1 MLKRTRAFSDL
12 LTGVRRG
19 GGGVGG
25 VKIFNDISLPAP
37 KINTLTDC
45 KVCAEGVPDLALP
58 HLSPIGVGGRVL
70 HIYVPSLWL
79 HLLQGV

>member
-1 MLKRTRAFSDL
+1 M
-12 LTGVRRG
+12 
-19 GGGVGG
+19 G

-37 KINTLTDC
+37 KIITLANC

-58 HLSPIGVGGRVL
+58 LLSPIGVGGRVL

-79 HLLQGV
+79 HLLQGVGGCGGLVRGIPNKFLQLLP